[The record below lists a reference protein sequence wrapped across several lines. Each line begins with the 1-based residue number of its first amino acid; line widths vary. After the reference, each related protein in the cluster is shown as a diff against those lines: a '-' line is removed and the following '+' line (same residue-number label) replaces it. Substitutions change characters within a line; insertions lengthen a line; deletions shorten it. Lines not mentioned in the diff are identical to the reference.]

1 MRELVGVK
9 VKLNIEGKQRRITT
23 SQQPILN
30 LIGWDQLHEQIML
43 Q

>member
-23 SQQPILN
+23 TSQQLN
-30 LIGWDQLHEQIML
+30 LNFIGWDQLHEQTML
-43 Q
+43 